1 MIDSNYTVEQG
12 HIAGIWREWVAI
24 SGRFP
29 DQSEYWALR
38 MAAGDRDAFRLLY
51 DRYGGGIHKL
61 ALRRLADPSEAE
73 EVVQDVFVRVW
84 QARHVWEES
93 RGSFEPWLFVVAR
106 NIIYDRLRQQDRSGR
121 KVWAVGNLDWLA
133 PDQGSFVDDVL
144 SADSMQGML
153 RRLPRDQAEVVRL
166 VYVDGL
172 STRQIAEEIRVPQGT
187 VKSRLRLAIRHLRR
201 QLQREA
207 E

>member
-1 MIDSNYTVEQG
+1 
-12 HIAGIWREWVAI
+12 
-24 SGRFP
+24 
-29 DQSEYWALR
+29 

-51 DRYGGGIHKL
+51 DRYGGGVYKL
-61 ALRRLADPSEAE
+61 ALRRLGDPSEAE

-93 RGSFEPWLFVVAR
+93 RGSFGSWLFVVAR
-106 NIIYDRLRQQDRSGR
+106 NIIYDRLRQQARSGR
-121 KVWAVGNLDWLA
+121 QVWAVGNLDWLA
-133 PDQGSFVDDVL
+133 PEQGSFVDDVL
-144 SADSMQGML
+144 AADSMQSML
-153 RRLPRDQAEVVRL
+153 RRLPKDQAEVVRL
-166 VYVDGL
+166 IYVDGL
-172 STRQIAEEIRVPQGT
+172 STREIADEIRVPQGT